1 MSTVYEDIA
10 RRAGFAFLCSNFGKV
25 VDAARVTDTD
35 TVGTLVRVAPGCCLS
50 TFNVICPGWGTNV
63 GHMDFGIYRWNGA
76 YAASVSAKPVFR
88 ETVTDYFDNA
98 RVTFHIPL
106 DLIGAGEWLCL
117 FENGSE
123 DAVGIYLCEPSDE
136 AYAAVAYAQGFRNGQ
151 PVAAAPRGYVT
162 YTTDTQV
169 VKPDL
174 PLTRL
179 TPGKA
184 HVIFLSGQSNA
195 TGQAVH
201 GIYRQH
207 AAPAVYAAYEKG
219 FDHVLIDYAV
229 PRSAAFDALVLCNST
244 GVSEAAAPGLTAALS
259 AYVKRGRTDKM
270 KIYSCFFI
278 TLEIIR

>member
-162 YTTDTQV
+162 YTTDMQV

-179 TPGKA
+179 TPAKRTSFSCRVSPKLPDRPSTA
-184 HVIFLSGQSNA
+184 FTVNTPPPPSM
-195 TGQAVH
+195 
-201 GIYRQH
+201 
-207 AAPAVYAAYEKG
+207 
-219 FDHVLIDYAV
+219 
-229 PRSAAFDALVLCNST
+229 PRMKRVSITSSST
-244 GVSEAAAPGLTAALS
+244 TPLTAAVMSRTASCPSPSDRAATRAGS
-259 AYVKRGRTDKM
+259 APRWV
-270 KIYSCFFI
+270 SP
-278 TLEIIR
+278 II